1 MATTAPSLE
10 KLYDTI
16 SKLREIVGK
25 MDTCTQ
31 IELNRYED
39 KIRNEFQVIEGAIA
53 YIGRDIYE
61 IAQKRRNVLRSENL
75 ANIKRIT
82 KEAIDGI
89 GDSGTSGNTGDGDRT
104 DEPSRAKLKSNKQT
118 SKTARQPRRKK

>member
-1 MATTAPSLE
+1 MAITAPSLE

-89 GDSGTSGNTGDGDRT
+89 GNSGTSGNTGDGDRT
-104 DEPSRAKLKSNKQT
+104 DEPSRAKLEGDKQT
-118 SKTARQPRRKK
+118 SKIARQSRRKK

>member
-31 IELNRYED
+31 VELNRYED

-89 GDSGTSGNTGDGDRT
+89 GDSGTSGNTGDRDRA
-104 DEPSRAKLKSNKQT
+104 DEPSGSKRKSD
-118 SKTARQPRRKK
+118 SKARRSA